1 MDYRYIKAF
10 LETAKY
16 LNFSKAA
23 HELNIAQS
31 AVSRQIKLLEE
42 DIGEQLIVRSSKKV
56 LLTQKGKEL
65 FQLTQNFD
73 KMAQGIFDKED
84 RRPLRIGVLHGL
96 LEDWLTPIIASY
108 VKKYQKGVD
117 IHVKVQEDLLDGIE
131 HGHYDL
137 IFSTTFVQSELLSS
151 LKLFEETF
159 VLIAKAP
166 VPRKEMA
173 EYPWIVYSNSDH
185 IFKISKEQSNT
196 VVIVESITAIIN
208 LVKAGAGV
216 AIVPDHS
223 LRPGH
228 KLFTAELPELKN
240 PGIYMTSLNY
250 KTWPNKIKEF
260 MEAIKSASLSTPTS
274 L

>member
-1 MDYRYIKAF
+1 MDYRYIEAF
-10 LETAKY
+10 LETAKH

-73 KMAQGIFDKED
+73 KMAKGIFDKED
-84 RRPLRIGVLHGL
+84 QRPLRIGVLHGL
-96 LEDWLTPIIASY
+96 LEDWLTPIIANY
-108 VKKYQKGVD
+108 VKKYTKGAE
-117 IHVKVQEDLLDGIE
+117 IHVQVQDELLSGIE
-131 HGHYDL
+131 HGLYDL

-151 LKLFEETF
+151 LKLFDETL
-159 VLIAKAP
+159 VLVSKTP
-166 VPRKEMA
+166 VKRQELA
-173 EYPWIVYSNSDH
+173 EYPWVVYSTSDH
-185 IFKISKEQSNT
+185 LFKLSKEHSKT
-196 VVIVESITAIIN
+196 VIVVQSITSIIN

-216 AIVPDHS
+216 AIVPDHA

-228 KLFTAELPELKN
+228 KLFTAELAEFKN

-250 KTWPNKIKEF
+250 KTWPGKIKEF
-260 MEAIKSASLSTPTS
+260 MEAIKSAAPNA
-274 L
+274 

>member
-1 MDYRYIKAF
+1 
-10 LETAKY
+10 
-16 LNFSKAA
+16 
-23 HELNIAQS
+23 
-31 AVSRQIKLLEE
+31 
-42 DIGEQLIVRSSKKV
+42 
-56 LLTQKGKEL
+56 
-65 FQLTQNFD
+65 
-73 KMAQGIFDKED
+73 
-84 RRPLRIGVLHGL
+84 
-96 LEDWLTPIIASY
+96 
-108 VKKYQKGVD
+108 
-117 IHVKVQEDLLDGIE
+117 
-131 HGHYDL
+131 
-137 IFSTTFVQSELLSS
+137 
-151 LKLFEETF
+151 
-159 VLIAKAP
+159 
-166 VPRKEMA
+166 MA

-260 MEAIKSASLSTPTS
+260 MEAIKSASLSAPAPI
-274 L
+274 